1 MYIYNVYMYKQM
13 PTFNVFLKNNINI
26 IYLKFTNISGFFF
39 CVFFLI
45 KLLKRRQIF
54 VVLNELC
61 VFILYCVVKRVLDG

>member
-13 PTFNVFLKNNINI
+13 PTFNVFLKNNRNI
-26 IYLKFTNISGFFF
+26 IYLKFTNISGCFFF
-39 CVFFLI
+39 FFLI

-54 VVLNELC
+54 VILNELC